1 MAKGNMFVG
10 TAKGKVGNLV
20 LSKFHGEQVTKAYQ
34 GDVKNPQTFGQ
45 MYQRARFANAV
56 KFYKR
61 AMANFFPFA
70 FEDKK
75 KTESDFNAFMRHNV
89 ENALIVNR
97 ANYLEPAYP
106 ALGNNWRL
114 ADGSLVIPHTITF
127 PEDGGVVINL
137 GAAIGGSGTTIGDV
151 SEALIKGGAAT
162 GDIFTF
168 VLILQTTKRTFAFTS
183 GESTTSVDAAPQWSI
198 MQFIIDANDTTALTS
213 VATKGNLTAADGF
226 SLVGGSLA
234 PANSVRLFDA
244 SLVPAYNNELPF
256 NTLAWAA
263 AIISRKTSSG
273 GLLVTRTDLTPNA
286 YAYYVQNLLATESY
300 YTANVESWQGSSSSV
315 PSAVILK
322 GGVANGL
329 SSGSE
334 VSGTSDQAGGSVETV
349 NGYDME
355 SGDYT
360 IPYGAQ
366 GEPTQLV
373 VTGVNLS
380 KAGFSLSNDNGSLK
394 DMQVSVNNL
403 GTQATIILTYGLFD
417 GAVELRYGSEVIA
430 TLADL
435 ENLKIDDVVP
445 PVKVDL
451 KANVGKYDLVCTL
464 DNDPSGLVDSQVQVT
479 GQVTVESL
487 VVNSDKQFTIRIAAG
502 SSAGSGTVTLGG
514 ILLANVTVNA

>member
-1 MAKGNMFVG
+1 MFVG

-89 ENALIVNR
+89 QNSLIINR
-97 ANYLEPAYP
+97 ANYLEPSYP

-127 PEDGGVVINL
+127 PEDGGVVLDL
-137 GAAIGGSGTTIGDV
+137 GASVGGDGTTVGDV
-151 SEALIKGGAAT
+151 SQALIKGGAQT

-168 VLILQTTKRTFAFTS
+168 VLILQSTSRTFDL
-183 GESTTSVDAAPQWSI
+183 TTGDSQTAVSSAPQWSI
-198 MQFIIDANDTTALTS
+198 MQFYINAEDTTPLTS
-213 VATKGNLTAADGF
+213 VATKGALTAADGF

-244 SLVPAYNNELPF
+244 SLVPAYDATFPI

-300 YTANVESWQGSSSSV
+300 YTANVESWQGSTSSV

-329 SSGSE
+329 SAGSE
-334 VSGTSDQAGGSVETV
+334 VSGTTDQAAGSVETV

-355 SGDYT
+355 SGEYL

-366 GEPTQLV
+366 GEPVQLV
-373 VTGVNLS
+373 CTGVNLDKS
-380 KAGFSLSNDNGSLK
+380 KFTLDNSDGSLK
-394 DMQVSVNNL
+394 DMQISVNNL
-403 GTQATIILTYGLFD
+403 GTQATIIMTYGLFV
-417 GAVELRYGSEVIA
+417 GSVTLKYGNDIIA
-430 TLADL
+430 SLAGL
-435 ENLKIDDVVP
+435 ENLKVNGADAPATLSI
-445 PVKVDL
+445 
-451 KANVGKYDLVCTL
+451 KAGTGHANLVCTV
-464 DNDPSGLVDSQVQVT
+464 DNDPSGLTASQVQVT
-479 GQVTVESL
+479 GQITVED
-487 VVNSDKQFTIRIAAG
+487 VVINSSGQFTVHIAAG
-502 SSAGSGTVTLGG
+502 STAGSGTVTLGG
-514 ILLANVTVNA
+514 VKLADITVTA